1 MYIFRKKQELQETE
15 AICVCVCE
23 REKDKE
29 RERERRETDR
39 EIDRERQRWR
49 EREREN
55 NVDTQGQTI
64 FCKND
69 FLKQNVS
76 KINFYFLCFS
86 KEILTSHH

>member
-1 MYIFRKKQELQETE
+1 MCVRERKTK
-15 AICVCVCE
+15 
-23 REKDKE
+23 
-29 RERERRETDR
+29 REREERETDR

-55 NVDTQGQTI
+55 NVDTQGQPI

-76 KINFYFLCFS
+76 KVNFYFLCFS
-86 KEILTSHH
+86 KKILTSHR